1 MELRDPIVIY
11 NAATN
16 VEAQLVKMFLTEAG
30 LDAFASD
37 DLSTGGLWMFGTL
50 PEIHKPQ
57 VWVSSQ
63 DHQRAQLVLQDYE
76 RRVAERNQTS
86 RERDEPSNAPAIEV
100 LCEECNQRS
109 SFPAAMD
116 GTVQDCPRCG
126 AYVDVGDA
134 DDGRPF
140 WLENDEPEDL

>member
-1 MELRDPIVIY
+1 MELREPIVVY

-16 VEAQLVKMFLTEAG
+16 VEAQLIKMLLTEAG

-63 DHQRAQLVLQDYE
+63 DQQRAQVILEDYE
-76 RRVAERNQTS
+76 RRVADRNQAS
-86 RERDEPSNAPAIEV
+86 RERGKPGHASPIEV
-100 LCEECNQRS
+100 VCEECHQTS

-134 DDGRPF
+134 QDGGPF
-140 WLENDEPEDL
+140 WLEDDEPEDP